1 MATQRLLD
9 EKTSTIKQLQT
20 ELESLKI
27 SLQTQLKSQLGL
39 VMKTKDEEFTQ
50 MDDKISAVKE
60 MIERQQF
67 EKDLRAKW
75 MVEQEEKQIEIFKT
89 MKEEVDRMLESYKD
103 EMSSQIKILKSE
115 AKVERDKL
123 EEELKLKTG
132 QIERDQQRMKEF

>member
-89 MKEEVDRMLESYKD
+89 MKEEVDKMLVSYKD

-115 AKVERDKL
+115 ARLERDKL
-123 EEELKLKTG
+123 EEELKAKTG
-132 QIERDQQRMKEF
+132 QIERDQ